1 MHRVLINTR
10 RDENCKM
17 ESVPLDITLS
27 PFQTEVMPLCG
38 SIFGIICNMQKA
50 SVVMSVNN
58 AEARL
63 RPCLGSVA
71 NQASSTTGI
80 ACSDDGSPVR
90 IAFICDGGYVIPT
103 AVAIRSIAATVNG
116 RRMVEVRVVYTGD
129 SAEDERKLVSA
140 GQGRVSVSVVK
151 MALGNLANLHKYQ
164 DGAICVATDAALLK
178 FRLPEMLSDWDKV
191 LYLDGDLI
199 ARDDVAQLYDTDI
212 SGVYAAVVAE
222 SGAMYWY
229 AQYMMRYNRY
239 FNSGVMLLNLER
251 LRRENVS
258 QVLIKAKEES
268 TDSSLMDQN
277 AFNEVFEGKVIH
289 LPIRWNFSLSSLDR
303 AGDKWS
309 VSDISRLYGVDYET
323 KRDVFAD
330 AAIVHFS
337 SKDKPWKS
345 PDNAGVALW
354 REYDGEP
361 VPEPE
366 EPFAVSVVIP
376 CYNLEKYI
384 ERTLDSIF
392 VQTLRNIEII
402 CLDDGSTDRTLAI
415 LKRLAETHGSMRVVA
430 NENRRQGYERNQGV
444 RLARG
449 RYVYF
454 MDGDDILEPH
464 ALEFLY
470 SRAEKNDLD
479 LVLFEGDTIYETP
492 DLERRFPEFANRYH
506 RKNFYP
512 KVYNGQDLYAKLRVR
527 RDLIV
532 SPCLQ
537 FASRDLLM
545 SMDELFPEDMPMWE
559 DCLYT
564 VRVMLAAKR
573 VACFVDELF
582 LRLVRDDSTMTKHSD
597 NETRLDVVKTLIER
611 LSDIAS
617 TFPEQSET
625 RKWVRQ
631 HALSFVNEA
640 ERLRHA
646 DQALERSRK
655 KDFKKIC
662 RMADVFRLD
671 LVGCKF
677 GNMPKWISVL
687 CPGVIMRAVQCYK
700 DNGLVYTLRRVL
712 FGRQY

>member
-1 MHRVLINTR
+1 V
-10 RDENCKM
+10 
-17 ESVPLDITLS
+17 VA
-27 PFQTEVMPLCG
+27 PLCD
-38 SIFGIICNMQKA
+38 SIFDIICNMQKV
-50 SVVMSVNN
+50 SV
-58 AEARL
+58 
-63 RPCLGSVA
+63 
-71 NQASSTTGI
+71 
-80 ACSDDGSPVR
+80 VR

-116 RRMVEVRVVYTGD
+116 RRKVEVRVVYTGD

-151 MALGNLANLHKYQ
+151 AALGNLANLHKYQ

-199 ARDDVAQLYDTDI
+199 ARDDVAQLYDTDV

-222 SGAMYWY
+222 SGAMYWR
-229 AQYMMRYNRY
+229 ARHMIRHDRY

-258 QVLIKAKEES
+258 QALIKAKEQS

-392 VQTLRNIEII
+392 VQTLKNIEII
-402 CLDDGSTDRTLAI
+402 CLDDGSTDGTLAI
-415 LKRLAETHGSMRVVA
+415 LKRLAETHGNMRVVA

-454 MDGDDILEPH
+454 MDGDDLLEPH
-464 ALEFLY
+464 ALELLY
-470 SRAEKNDLD
+470 ARAEKNDLD
-479 LVLFEGDTIYETP
+479 LVFFEGDTTYETP

-512 KVYNGQDLYAKLRVR
+512 KVYNGQDLYAELRR
-527 RDLIV
+527 QYDLIV
-532 SPCLQ
+532 QPCLQ
-537 FASRDLLM
+537 LARRDLLM

-559 DCLYT
+559 DCLYV
-564 VRVMLAAKR
+564 VRVTLAAKR
-573 VACFVDELF
+573 AACFTDELF
-582 LRLVRDDSTMTKHSD
+582 HRLVRDDSTMTRHSD
-597 NETRLDVVKTLIER
+597 NDTLLNVVKMLIER

-617 TFPEQSET
+617 SFPELSET
-625 RKWVRQ
+625 RKWVSR
-631 HALSFVNEA
+631 HALTFVKEA
-640 ERLRHA
+640 ERLRQS
-646 DQALERSRK
+646 DRALAESRAN
-655 KDFKKIC
+655 DFARIC
-662 RMADVFRLD
+662 NMADALRRD
-671 LVGCKF
+671 MADCDRA
-677 GNMPKWISVL
+677 NPERMDDMPKRISVL

-700 DNGLVYTLRRVL
+700 ENGLVYTLRRVL